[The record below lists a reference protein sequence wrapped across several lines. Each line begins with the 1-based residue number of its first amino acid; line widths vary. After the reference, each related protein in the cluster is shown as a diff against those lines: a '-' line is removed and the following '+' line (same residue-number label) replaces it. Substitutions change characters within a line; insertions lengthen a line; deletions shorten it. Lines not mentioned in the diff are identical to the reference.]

1 MVIAVFT
8 ELRRRID
15 KENLNKIENIP
26 KCQTKVTQLRN
37 TVTEMKYNNGAQ
49 Q

>member
-15 KENLNKIENIP
+15 KENLNKDR
-26 KCQTKVTQLRN
+26 KYTQVPN
-37 TVTEMKYNNGAQ
+37 KSHTTEEYSN
-49 Q
+49 